1 MTNSSNA
8 HFDKISQ
15 YDNMNLSI
23 FRSLFSLFRPLQNLF
38 DKVAWAVL
46 HLGVDFA
53 DILAHYAKP

>member
-23 FRSLFSLFRPLQNLF
+23 FRSLFSLFRPLQHLF

-46 HLGVDFA
+46 YFGVDFA
-53 DILAHYAKP
+53 YILAHYAKP